1 AWVPTLYEDIAA
13 IAHDT
18 DRFSSRSVNVTNF
31 RPPRDLA
38 PIGELP
44 PITSDPPFHHGA
56 RKLLL
61 PAFTKTAVAK
71 LESTTRAYCHSLID
85 GFTGRDVVDGA
96 EDYAQRIPEQVIG
109 DLLGIPQGDRKQFR
123 ELIANMNRED
133 TQGSRDDH
141 VEQLSK
147 MFVFLL
153 AEIKEHVKNPR
164 EDLITYLLNME
175 LHGRKLEP
183 THIISM
189 MLLLFAA
196 GIGTTSKSIGSSLW
210 HLAGNPQD
218 RERLVA
224 EPELLP
230 TAMEEFLRAY
240 APVTMARLV
249 KDDMHWRGVDMKADD
264 WVL

>member
-1 AWVPTLYEDIAA
+1 DPDRERYHTIRSEIISGPVTDWATDFSHLDPRWSEDPFPIMDDLRQRCPIAHTERFGGAWVPTLYEDIAA

-85 GFTGRDVVDGA
+85 GFTGREVVDGA

-196 GIGTTSKSIGSSLW
+196 GIGTTSKSIGSS
-210 HLAGNPQD
+210 
-218 RERLVA
+218 
-224 EPELLP
+224 
-230 TAMEEFLRAY
+230 
-240 APVTMARLV
+240 
-249 KDDMHWRGVDMKADD
+249 
-264 WVL
+264 